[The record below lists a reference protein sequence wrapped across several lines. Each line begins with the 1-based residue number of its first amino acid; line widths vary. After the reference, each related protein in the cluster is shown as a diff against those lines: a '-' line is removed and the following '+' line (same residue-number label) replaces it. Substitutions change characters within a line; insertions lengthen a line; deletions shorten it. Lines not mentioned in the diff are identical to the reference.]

1 MEQSN
6 QLIYKT
12 DDIWQHKMSID
23 KIHVC
28 KSGDNRRNVDDSPQT
43 DRDREQNH
51 ASVFA
56 RNVSRLDT
64 IHNLIRWTQ
73 KMAVLRK

>member
-28 KSGDNRRNVDDSPQT
+28 KSGYNRRNVDDSPQT

-56 RNVSRLDT
+56 YPENTRILSIFKKSSAGWIQFIT
-64 IHNLIRWTQ
+64 
-73 KMAVLRK
+73 